1 MPFDPLSVPLASTLV
16 TARFTS
22 RPNRFIVHAERE
34 GRQVR
39 AHLPDPGRLE
49 DLLAP
54 GCRLWLE
61 PAPEGSARRTAWTAR
76 LVEAPDGERV
86 SVDTLLP
93 NRLVRAALEA
103 GALPELAPY
112 RLERAEPRVGSSR
125 FDFLLRA
132 PVSPGEGGDG
142 RPLLLE
148 VKGVSMLDGERAL
161 FPDAVTARGAR
172 HVRELGELA
181 ARGEHDAGVLF
192 VVQRAGARSVA
203 AAQAVDPVFADA
215 LAEARRSGL
224 RVFARRARVVGERA
238 ELGEPLPVE

>member
-1 MPFDPLSVPLASTLV
+1 MPSDLPAAPLASDLTE
-16 TARFTS
+16 ARFTA
-22 RPNRFIVHAERE
+22 RPNRFIVLATCDGKE
-34 GRQVR
+34 VR

-49 DLLAP
+49 DLLTP

-61 PAPEGSARRTAWTAR
+61 PAPQGSPRRTAWSAR
-76 LVEAPDGERV
+76 LVETPDGERV

-112 RLERAEPRVGSSR
+112 QLSRAEPRVGSSR
-125 FDFLLRA
+125 FDFLLTVPPDTA
-132 PVSPGEGGDG
+132 SVEIGPAVPPPLLP
-142 RPLLLE
+142 PLLLE

-181 ARGEHDAGVLF
+181 ASGDWAAAVFFL
-192 VVQRAGARSVA
+192 VQRA
-203 AAQAVDPVFADA
+203 
-215 LAEARRSGL
+215 
-224 RVFARRARVVGERA
+224 RAPRW
-238 ELGEPLPVE
+238 LLPVRSIRPSPTPSPRPAGQASGSSPAAPP